1 MKPTINE
8 SGNNTRVQL
17 KTKNFQK
24 LPIVFVDLAA
34 IPFMIPAIRCHTGS
48 GGNELEQHN
57 DEQLC
62 KICQSAFTGIM
73 LQITVHHKLIHV
85 LNASPVSG

>member
-1 MKPTINE
+1 MRMKPTINE

-34 IPFMIPAIRCHTGS
+34 IPFMIPAIAAIPVAAVM
-48 GGNELEQHN
+48 NWN
-57 DEQLC
+57 N
-62 KICQSAFTGIM
+62 I
-73 LQITVHHKLIHV
+73 ITNNCVKYV
-85 LNASPVSG
+85 SPLSPE